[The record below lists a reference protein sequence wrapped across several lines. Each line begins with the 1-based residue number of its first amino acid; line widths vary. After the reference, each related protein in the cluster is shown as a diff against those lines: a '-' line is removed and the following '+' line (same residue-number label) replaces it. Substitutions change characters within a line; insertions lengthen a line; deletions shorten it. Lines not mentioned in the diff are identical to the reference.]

1 MNDVYQGIDG
11 SFNMSQAW
19 QAGRCQEG
27 ILGFGRV
34 EFPEVVHQ
42 LGDET
47 TAVSFQLL
55 LRFSPLIYSFWGG
68 SFKWGPNQY
77 ANYP

>member
-1 MNDVYQGIDG
+1 MTKQKDKG
-11 SFNMSQAW
+11 STCSKTEIGSGFKYPFEHDTW

-27 ILGFGRV
+27 ILGFGCM

-55 LRFSPLIYSFWGG
+55 LRFSPLIHSF
-68 SFKWGPNQY
+68 
-77 ANYP
+77 

>member
-1 MNDVYQGIDG
+1 MMKQKDKGSACSKTELRLGFNDPFKYGT
-11 SFNMSQAW
+11 W

-27 ILGFGRV
+27 ILGFGCM

-55 LRFSPLIYSFWGG
+55 LRFSPLIHSF
-68 SFKWGPNQY
+68 
-77 ANYP
+77 